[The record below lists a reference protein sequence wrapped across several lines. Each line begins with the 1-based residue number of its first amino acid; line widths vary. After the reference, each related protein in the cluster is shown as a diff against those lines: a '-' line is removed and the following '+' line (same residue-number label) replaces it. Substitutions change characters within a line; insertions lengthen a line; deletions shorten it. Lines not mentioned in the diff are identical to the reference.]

1 MHEYGDEGAGRV
13 LENITLIIMQGT
25 LREVQRV
32 MGIHREKGSP
42 CGRDKEKESKVIHI
56 DLHK

>member
-13 LENITLIIMQGT
+13 LENITLIIMQGS

-32 MGIHREKGSP
+32 MGFIERKRVLAVGV
-42 CGRDKEKESKVIHI
+42 RRKT
-56 DLHK
+56 